1 MAQKRNRMYLD
12 GLTHRQAEICDMLW
26 ACNTMDEVKFLLDY
40 CLTAEDHYTA
50 LTLIEIMHMEAAEA
64 DGELE
69 LVKPEVDEFLNDIM
83 NRA

>member
-1 MAQKRNRMYLD
+1 MTQKRNRMYLD
-12 GLTHRQAEICDMLW
+12 GLTHRQVEICDMLW
-26 ACNTMDEVKFLLDY
+26 SCDTMDEVNFLLNF
-40 CLTAEDHYTA
+40 CLTDEDRRTA

-69 LVKPEVDEFLNDIM
+69 LVKHEVDELLNNIM